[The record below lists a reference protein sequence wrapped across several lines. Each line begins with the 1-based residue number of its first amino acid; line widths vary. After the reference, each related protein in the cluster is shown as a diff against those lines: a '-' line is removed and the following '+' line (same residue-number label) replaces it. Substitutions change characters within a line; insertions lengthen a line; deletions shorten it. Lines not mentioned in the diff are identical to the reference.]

1 MKTQKEVENQNVK
14 KNIEK
19 RIKMFDN
26 DIKKNENLFTE
37 TNKTKY
43 RKIVNNLRARRGEL
57 QFVNKICF

>member
-19 RIKMFDN
+19 SIKMFDN

-57 QFVNKICF
+57 QFVNKIWF

>member
-57 QFVNKICF
+57 QFVNKIWF